1 MDFRMILPGRQRVV
15 LEVDGSQHFTVNHG
29 TVPSL
34 RKYAETMA
42 ADRDLKF
49 LGYHVYRFGHSELE
63 EHEAARPL
71 LTDFF
76 AKLLGTQ

>member
-1 MDFRMILPGRQRVV
+1 MDFLMLLPGRQRVV

-34 RKYAETMA
+34 RKYAETVA

-49 LGYHVYRFGHSELE
+49 LGYHVYRRTVLLP
-63 EHEAARPL
+63 RPWL
-71 LTDFF
+71 VRTGLST
-76 AKLLGTQ
+76 TERIVVTRH